1 MSESMD
7 SDDLAE
13 LQNRRLQ
20 HAAAVRAAEE
30 AKEDLVQKVLR
41 SALPQRVP
49 RIAKLVEERCS
60 DGVEDQAAEAT
71 SWGERELLHQL

>member
-30 AKEDLVQKVLR
+30 AKDDLVHKVRFPRRHHTLYHN
-41 SALPQRVP
+41 SAS
-49 RIAKLVEERCS
+49 A
-60 DGVEDQAAEAT
+60 
-71 SWGERELLHQL
+71 